1 MDSAFTRFTSC
12 LLLPVQVKVR
22 SGQYNQK
29 PLSSELAVMNGCR
42 TYLLPMGP
50 MERYT
55 FHVALSTHGNYSLQH
70 IDAKQH
76 VILFA
81 LCIFEILLPT

>member
-12 LLLPVQVKVR
+12 LAPCSGKVR
-22 SGQYNQK
+22 SGQCNLK
-29 PLSSELAVMNGCR
+29 PLSSELAVLNGCR
-42 TYLLPMGP
+42 IYLLPMGP
-50 MERYT
+50 VARYT

-70 IDAKQH
+70 IYAKQH

-81 LCIFEILLPT
+81 FFVFEILLPT